1 MMVAKATAQDKG
13 FAARWSSRLT
23 YLSSCFPPALRE
35 TALAWQQILSD
46 RGQNTLIAH
55 SDAKK
60 RQPGPEICPPRQI
73 LSTCA
78 TTTTRARVK
87 SRAQCSPQ
95 SIPLPTGL
103 GISGREHISHDYMPR
118 DAPQGRGAGAHFSNC
133 LFLCGRK
140 AHLQEGTWI
149 SRGSKMRGGK
159 LLDHGTPDIDCEC
172 RRATATS
179 PAEAGVVRETSTARA
194 LCKGSFPSAVI
205 SRGKTQQQLLEF
217 PLQEI
222 RCAGQ

>member
-1 MMVAKATAQDKG
+1 M
-13 FAARWSSRLT
+13 
-23 YLSSCFPPALRE
+23 E

-55 SDAKK
+55 SHAKK

-103 GISGREHISHDYMPR
+103 GISGREHKSDDPMPR

-133 LFLCGRK
+133 CVLCGRK

-149 SRGSKMRGGK
+149 SRGSITRGGK
-159 LLDHGTPDIDCEC
+159 LLDHGAPDIDCEC

-194 LCKGSFPSAVI
+194 LCEGPFPPAVI
-205 SRGKTQQQLLEF
+205 SRGKIKQQLLEF

>member
-1 MMVAKATAQDKG
+1 MVPIDPRFQLVRMESVRMMVAKATAQDKG

-35 TALAWQQILSD
+35 TALAWQQILSY
-46 RGQNTLIAH
+46 RVQQHTLIAP

-95 SIPLPTGL
+95 SIPLPT
-103 GISGREHISHDYMPR
+103 
-118 DAPQGRGAGAHFSNC
+118 
-133 LFLCGRK
+133 
-140 AHLQEGTWI
+140 
-149 SRGSKMRGGK
+149 
-159 LLDHGTPDIDCEC
+159 
-172 RRATATS
+172 
-179 PAEAGVVRETSTARA
+179 
-194 LCKGSFPSAVI
+194 
-205 SRGKTQQQLLEF
+205 
-217 PLQEI
+217 
-222 RCAGQ
+222 